1 MALGAFIFGAILSAI
16 AGVLT
21 FIRGQRRAAASL
33 DTKAE
38 KYLLLGSYAAFIIF
52 AMCAAVEAN
61 AAPLPKR
68 CAALLPEMKTAYRR
82 HPIMPAALAAQVM
95 QESACRPLAR
105 SPVGALGL
113 TQFTPPTIRE
123 MKVRHGIVCD
133 WRKPPCALE
142 MQAAYMLQLYKAKT
156 AREMLTRCDRWA
168 TAAAAYN
175 SGLGWQNRNRRATA
189 KAGGNPRRYWG
200 KHDGIQKYHDPRWAD
215 WAAKENTEYP
225 HRIIKHQHKFTPR
238 GMKGEC

>member
-68 CAALLPEMKTAYRR
+68 CVKLIPAMNAAYKNCLIA
-82 HPIMPAALAAQVM
+82 PAALAAQVM
-95 QESACRPLAR
+95 QESSCRPLAR
-105 SPVGALGL
+105 SRVGAVGL
-113 TQFTPPTIRE
+113 TQFTPPTLRE
-123 MKVRHGIVCD
+123 MARRHGINCD
-133 WRKPPCALE
+133 WRKIDCALLLQCE
-142 MQAAYMLQLYKAKT
+142 YMRYQYRAKP
-156 AREMLTRCDRWA
+156 AREMEDPCDRWA
-168 TAAAAYN
+168 TAAAGYN
-175 SGLGWQNRNRRATA
+175 SGRGWQLRNRRATIA
-189 KAGGNPRRYWG
+189 AGGNPFRYWERF
-200 KHDGIQKYHDPRWAD
+200 DGIQKYHDPNWSD
-215 WAAKENTEYP
+215 WAAKENTEYAR
-225 HRIIKHQHKFTPR
+225 RILAWQREFARR